1 MSDAD
6 RKFEIQRVIDPVVI
20 PKRVA
25 FIAPRLSAQVK
36 ARDEE
41 MVMTFPELILRGL
54 IVMEVLVILLAL
66 TSLFFDA
73 PLEWV
78 ADPNHTPSPAK
89 APWYFLGI
97 QELLHYFPPVVAGVL
112 IPMLVI
118 IALIV
123 IPYFQINIKREGL
136 WKKDRMEIFISLT
149 AAVILICIL
158 NAAFK
163 AWVIVIPTLLVY
175 GLILIPFISRSTEST
190 VEWIR
195 RRSLA
200 EWIMLWFVAVVV
212 VLTVVGTFF
221 RGPEWRWIW
230 PWIEGIY

>member
-1 MSDAD
+1 MSDTEH
-6 RKFEIQRVIDPVVI
+6 KFEIQREIDPRLV

-25 FIAPRLSAQVK
+25 FIVPRATALVK
-36 ARDEE
+36 TSDEE
-41 MVMTFPELILRGL
+41 LVMTFPELIVRGL
-54 IVMEVLVILLAL
+54 IVMEAIVILLAL
-66 TSLFFDA
+66 TSLVFDA

-123 IPYFQINIKREGL
+123 IPYFRINIKREGL
-136 WKKDRMEIFISLT
+136 WQKDRIRTFAFLT
-149 AAVILICIL
+149 ATVFLISVL

-163 AWVIVIPTLLVY
+163 AWVIVIPTLSIY
-175 GLILIPFISRSTEST
+175 GLALVPFFSKSLGNP
-190 VEWIR
+190 VEWVR
-195 RRSLA
+195 RRSLT
-200 EWIMLWFVAVVV
+200 EWVMLWFVVVV
-212 VLTVVGTFF
+212 AVLTLVGTFF
-221 RGPEWRWIW
+221 RGPEWRWTW

>member
-1 MSDAD
+1 MPDAD
-6 RKFEIQRVIDPVVI
+6 RKFEIQKEVDPMLI
-20 PKRVA
+20 PRRVA
-25 FIAPRLSAQVK
+25 FIAPRVSARVK

-54 IVMEVLVILLAL
+54 IVMEALVILLAL

-73 PLEWV
+73 PLEWI

-112 IPMLVI
+112 IPVLVI

-136 WKKDRMEIFISLT
+136 WNKDRMRTFVYLT
-149 AAVILICIL
+149 AVVILICL
-158 NAAFK
+158 MNAAFR
-163 AWVIVIPTLLVY
+163 AWVIVIPTLFVY
-175 GLILIPFISRSTEST
+175 GLVMIPFFSRSAAGA

-221 RGPEWRWIW
+221 RGPEWRWAW